1 MDVLSSTK
9 EGSTFE
15 NRQLFNN
22 SVIFE
27 EMGHLVGEAE
37 VQNIEQHIQHKNQ
50 TKAVG
55 INTPA
60 ETVNTLKPRE
70 IQQQQQQQH
79 QQSQERQQ
87 QQQQIQVQ
95 KQQQEGKDKQ
105 HDIQVLQSC
114 CQTTHQTV
122 TQIAEDV
129 YVVECSSPSEEEVNV
144 WWVERIVRAMQSVG
158 GYRETWYRAQ
168 VHLLYGDGPL
178 PITWRLYIAIM
189 AVCRHEVPSLVET
202 LLLEFQNGGG
212 DVQWIGGIHKV
223 PPKLAS
229 LSRINNILAHQPWLL
244 KPQHI
249 QELTTG
255 EESWSLAELC
265 QALCLLTHFHSLV
278 SFIHTSGCAKPTDK
292 NRGVTNES
300 TNIVSKKSETPSLQT
315 GGKSPEKVQ
324 ASMSNTATQKSQ
336 QSDCDKISSKSFI
349 PLRQYRH
356 LTVDPDFTYQ
366 DFSNVPDISIPSFP
380 IQDYSWQDHGFALC
394 SRLLGDTGVLLDER
408 FTAVFAR
415 QNLRLFELQLATHS
429 MGFAHSEPK
438 KREKAEVSRL
448 PEQYITKQTSP
459 TTKLLPSKALWKHVQ
474 WLLGIRYDDF
484 DYGELNINLGPG
496 MREFTKIACCFPDKS
511 KGTPLS
517 HADMIQASVLVME
530 ARFQSELLYA
540 LRAIMVVTQC

>member
-1 MDVLSSTK
+1 
-9 EGSTFE
+9 
-15 NRQLFNN
+15 
-22 SVIFE
+22 
-27 EMGHLVGEAE
+27 MGHLVGEAE
-37 VQNIEQHIQHKNQ
+37 VQNIDQRIQHKNQ

-60 ETVNTLKPRE
+60 EATTNTVKPRE
-70 IQQQQQQQH
+70 IQQQQH
-79 QQSQERQQ
+79 QQSQEI
-87 QQQQIQVQ
+87 QQQQIQPQ
-95 KQQQEGKDKQ
+95 KQQQQEVKDKQ
-105 HDIQVLQSC
+105 HDIQVLQSHC
-114 CQTTHQTV
+114 PTTRQTV

-129 YVVECSSPSEEEVNV
+129 YVVECSSPASEEEVNV

-212 DVQWIGGIHKV
+212 DMQWIGGIHRV
-223 PPKLAS
+223 PPKLAA

-278 SFIHTSGCAKPTDK
+278 SFIHTAGLAGLAKPLDK
-292 NRGVTNES
+292 KRGVPNES
-300 TNIVSKKSETPSLQT
+300 TNVVSKKSDTPSLKT

-324 ASMSNTATQKSQ
+324 ASMSNTASQKS
-336 QSDCDKISSKSFI
+336 QSDCDKVSSKTFM

-366 DFSNVPDISIPSFP
+366 DFSNVPDSSIPSFP

-415 QNLRLFELQLATHS
+415 QNLRLFELQLATHC
-429 MGFAHSEPK
+429 MGLTHSEPK
-438 KREKAEVSRL
+438 TTEKIEVSRL

-484 DYGELNINLGPG
+484 DYGELNKNLGPG
-496 MREFTKIACCFPDKS
+496 MREFTKMACCFPDKS

-517 HADMIQASVLVME
+517 HADMVQASVLVME